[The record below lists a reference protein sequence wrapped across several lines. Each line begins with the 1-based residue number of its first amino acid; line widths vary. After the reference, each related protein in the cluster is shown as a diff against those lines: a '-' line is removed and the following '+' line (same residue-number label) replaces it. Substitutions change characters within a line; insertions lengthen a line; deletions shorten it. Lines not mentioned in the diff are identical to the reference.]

1 MLENSYTKYK
11 VVAANLD
18 IDGVVRADRVATA
31 LKGEGWP
38 NATRSLVIR
47 EALERLWEDLSDKTP
62 EEVFEDFIRRRGRRL
77 GRPVGERPAMC
88 VRE

>member
-1 MLENSYTKYK
+1 VLENIYTKFK

-18 IDGVVRADRVATA
+18 IAGVAEADRVATI

-47 EALERLWEDLSDKTP
+47 EALERLWEDLCDKTP
-62 EEVFEDFIRRRGRRL
+62 EEVFYYFIRRRGRRL
-77 GRPVGERPAMC
+77 GRPVEERPVIT